1 MHSCFQTFTLP
12 LTLVS
17 GTISYI
23 QKSDSPRA
31 NLSVDKVPKSLGSSF
46 IVEYS
51 LVTRFPEWRDL
62 ATTYRWALE
71 PSDLYKMNISGPF
84 PGNKLIRSWGCPCI
98 NFHLMLAS
106 ARSKMRVILPLRPLY
121 GFMTSYLCA
130 GSTPSKLI
138 TASQDVTASGSRQC
152 RLSLSQTGSSRL
164 QTSRHCTS
172 NYWYVRPLHGI
183 SQMTEPLNQDTYVS
197 ILLAIPVIT
206 IRM

>member
-84 PGNKLIRSWGCPCI
+84 PGNKLIRS
-98 NFHLMLAS
+98 
-106 ARSKMRVILPLRPLY
+106 
-121 GFMTSYLCA
+121 
-130 GSTPSKLI
+130 
-138 TASQDVTASGSRQC
+138 
-152 RLSLSQTGSSRL
+152 
-164 QTSRHCTS
+164 
-172 NYWYVRPLHGI
+172 
-183 SQMTEPLNQDTYVS
+183 
-197 ILLAIPVIT
+197 
-206 IRM
+206 